1 MRPFLV
7 MDAGQTW
14 TGHSA
19 PSSSLLH
26 TPLRSVSSMQDI
38 VLALERESAQS
49 SLEET
54 WMRQGLRVC
63 GVGLSGGGV
72 GGMAVQV

>member
-1 MRPFLV
+1 
-7 MDAGQTW
+7 
-14 TGHSA
+14 
-19 PSSSLLH
+19 
-26 TPLRSVSSMQDI
+26 MQDI